1 MSEEPLFSV
10 EVELQ
15 NLQDALEIDSAVIED
30 LVSFVLHL
38 ENHGGRIGICFVD
51 DEQIAKLHGD
61 FMDDPTATDVITFPL
76 EEPLEGILDGEIVIS
91 TDTAIRQATERNCS
105 VLREV
110 YLYVVHG
117 LLHLLGHDDLEA
129 KQAEAMNQLQEAH
142 LVSWGQ
148 SRGFIQE

>member
-1 MSEEPLFSV
+1 
-10 EVELQ
+10 
-15 NLQDALEIDSAVIED
+15 
-30 LVSFVLHL
+30 
-38 ENHGGRIGICFVD
+38 
-51 DEQIAKLHGD
+51 
-61 FMDDPTATDVITFPL
+61 MDDPTATDVITFPL

-91 TDTAIRQATERNCS
+91 TDTAIRQAAERNCS
-105 VLREV
+105 ALREV

-142 LVSWGQ
+142 LESWGQ